1 MENIKIPKMN
11 CNDLKIDIEPVSF
24 GRYLLSYETYPIEA
38 DSLLTVRLFTEN
50 VESLDDLN
58 DNTQFELHFCGNE
71 FQYAGYQNAIFGGS
85 NRKSW
90 RTYPP
95 IPYNY
100 DKKNRVDVFF
110 DMQEGEVYHYLNNV
124 LVKEEVL
131 SPRIKEICGF
141 RFSVEK
147 GNMDTENII
156 FTGVDRSL
164 TRKMDESGIAYPES
178 FKGSLNISAIE
189 AEDIFAFNYF
199 TKTAMMEFKMVNESE
214 ASVYSF
220 RYQLVNE
227 HGLTVW
233 ENDES
238 LSFETNES
246 KNHKLEVKSE
256 YYGVMTLAVT
266 ATNRSTREI
275 TTYKKHI
282 ALINSPEN
290 GELHPTL
297 GFDLPD
303 RPLHAKYY
311 DKLINIAKKAGFS
324 NLRWTFSNG
333 YRAYDEDGR
342 PITSEA
348 EDLIL
353 NSIKDSGLLWNCVLN
368 CGNKQWNDMPRDEE
382 TLAQWKEY
390 CYQTALMTKDF
401 PNEIVH
407 EIWNEPNGS
416 GFNPYGSIQDYAN
429 LIEAAKEGV
438 SRVDPNAKIIG
449 GSISGFGEPYIKQL
463 LQYENG
469 TVMDAASFHPYMWMQ
484 GPESGDQFPRL
495 RGVRDILD
503 ENGLAGKPMWLT
515 EIGWYTHVGI
525 PKQAIYTIQM
535 FLLNQINGNLAEKI
549 QIFDLTDNDRL
560 PRETFGLLNSAIDHD
575 PFLARPAFL
584 ACSNYSVLMR
594 DSVFEKII
602 EYSTEQNVYK
612 FKLCDGRDMIT
623 FWTLEG
629 NYQISLDLGADEVE
643 ICDLYGNIEKQ
654 YGIGGRF
661 QFDAN
666 IYPQYII
673 GNFNKLE
680 KCPEIFTVNKDHL
693 GMVNRDRA
701 ELYIEN
707 KSGRDLTLV
716 SSASGNMTAPDQRK
730 LGDTK
735 ETLLFYANDISG
747 ARRKKTSEGGL
758 IMTSDEVVKMIN
770 EHVESISLRIEDGDK
785 LYYKKNIGVECV
797 ETADVEHYVGYD
809 PAEKWQLVV
818 DITNNNFDKEIDGI
832 ISISAPKTFAE
843 NVPKYPTGVVKA
855 GETKKAAIKIPDTL
869 DRNDKTFVGELTFSD
884 GYAVDI
890 SQELSFRGIPKV
902 VSAPVVDGILS
913 EGEWPAEY
921 MVHMDGENGVV
932 HNLTGIPWSGND
944 DLSADIY
951 MCYDD
956 KNLYFAAKVTD
967 DIHLE
972 DKNKR
977 MTASDGFVLGIS
989 LERSSNAPYTEL
1001 AFAMMDGKPA
1011 ITRESKLIAMGIG
1024 EDFPHKL
1031 SIVRNEEK
1039 KETVYELAVPFTEI
1053 LPPNFDVRARSILN
1067 ISILLNDRDQS
1078 ETINRDKMIEYGSGI
1093 GYFKDPSLYY
1103 DYNLIRQ

>member
-1 MENIKIPKMN
+1 MENIKIPKIN

-24 GRYLLSYETYPIEA
+24 GRYLLSYETYPIET
-38 DSLLTVRLFTEN
+38 DSQLTVRLFTEN
-50 VESLDDLN
+50 AESLEDLN

-95 IPYNY
+95 IPYNN

-124 LVKEEVL
+124 LVREEIL
-131 SPRIKEICGF
+131 SPRIKKICGF

-147 GNMDTENII
+147 GNIDTENII
-156 FTGVDRSL
+156 FTSVDRSL
-164 TRKMDESGIAYPES
+164 TRKMDEIKMAYPES
-178 FKGSLNISAIE
+178 FKGSLNISTVE
-189 AEDIFAFNYF
+189 SEDVFAFNYF
-199 TKTAMMEFKMVNESE
+199 TKTPTLEFKMVNEAK
-214 ASVYSF
+214 ASVYSVNY
-220 RYQLVNE
+220 RLVNE
-227 HGLTVW
+227 HGLAVW
-233 ENDES
+233 EKDES

-246 KNHKLEVKSE
+246 KNHRLEVKSD
-256 YYGVMTLAVT
+256 YYGVMTLIIT
-266 ATNRSTREI
+266 AANSSSGEI

-282 ALINSPEN
+282 ALINAPKD
-290 GELHPTL
+290 GKLHPTL

-353 NSIKDSGLLWNCVLN
+353 KSIKDSGLLWNCVLH

-429 LIEAAKEGV
+429 LIEASKEGV
-438 SRVDPNAKIIG
+438 SRINSNAKIIG

-463 LQYENG
+463 LQCENG
-469 TVMDAASFHPYMWMQ
+469 RIMDAASFHPYMWMQ
-484 GPESGDQFPRL
+484 GPESGEQFPRL
-495 RGVRDILD
+495 CGVRKILD
-503 ENGLAGKPMWLT
+503 ENGLKGKPMWLT

-560 PRETFGLLNSAIDHD
+560 PRETFGLLNSVIDHD

-584 ACSNYSVLMR
+584 ACANYAVLMR
-594 DSVFEKII
+594 DSVFEETI
-602 EYSTEQNVYK
+602 EYSKKQNVYK
-612 FKLCDGRDMIT
+612 FKLSDGRDMIT
-623 FWTLEG
+623 FWTLEDSD
-629 NYQISLDLGADEVE
+629 QISLDLGTDEIE
-643 ICDLYGNIEKQ
+643 ICDLYGNTQKQ
-654 YGIGGRF
+654 YGLDGKF

-673 GNFNKLE
+673 GNFNRLE
-680 KCPEIFTVNKDHL
+680 KCPEIFNVNKDRL
-693 GMVNRDRA
+693 GVVNHDKA
-701 ELYIEN
+701 ELSIEN
-707 KSGRDLTLV
+707 KSGKTLTLTT
-716 SSASGNMTAPDQRK
+716 SASKNMIVPNKRELGNRT
-730 LGDTK
+730 
-735 ETLLFYANDISG
+735 ETLLFSANDISR
-747 ARRKKTSEGGL
+747 AISKKTAKGGL
-758 IMTSDEVVKMIN
+758 VMTSDEVVKMVN
-770 EHVESISLRIEDGDK
+770 EHAESISVRIGDGDK
-785 LYYKKNIGVECV
+785 LYYKKNIGIECV
-797 ETADVEHYVGYD
+797 PTAIVEHYVRYD
-809 PAEKWQLVV
+809 PTEKWQFVV
-818 DITNNNFDKEIDGI
+818 DITNNNYDRDIDGVINIFAPVSFSEKVSKFSTGI
-832 ISISAPKTFAE
+832 I
-843 NVPKYPTGVVKA
+843 KA
-855 GETKKAAIKIPDTL
+855 GEMKKVSIKIPDTV
-869 DRNDKTFVGELTFSD
+869 DRNDKTFVGELVFGD
-884 GYAVDI
+884 GYTVDL

-902 VSAPVVDGILS
+902 KTAPEIDGVLS
-913 EGEWPAEY
+913 EGEWPDEY
-921 MVHMDGENGVV
+921 TIRMDGENGVI

-944 DLSADIY
+944 DLSANVY

-956 KNLYFAAKVTD
+956 KNFYFAARVTD
-967 DIHLE
+967 DINLE

-977 MTASDGFVLGIS
+977 MIASDGFMLAVS

-1001 AFAMMDGKPA
+1001 SFAMIDGKP
-1011 ITRESKLIAMGIG
+1011 IIKRESKLIAMGIG

-1053 LPPNFDVRARSILN
+1053 LPPDFDVRSHSIIN
-1067 ISILLNDRDQS
+1067 ISILLNDRDQN

-1093 GYFKDPSLYY
+1093 GFFKDPSLYF
-1103 DYNLIRQ
+1103 DYNLIR